1 MKLRTVGALCAG
13 VFLVTGYQAVG
24 QDAPALPKVLRI
36 YREEIKQ
43 GKDSAHEKTE
53 ANFAKMAMKHKSPA
67 YYLGCNVVAG
77 PSDAWFFEAHDSFKT
92 IQAADDMRGKNPAM
106 KADLSMA
113 DNMDGELRVNATSM
127 IAVLR
132 DDLSYRAAQFAQE
145 LPKTRYFNLT
155 IMRIR
160 PFTDMRFAELGK
172 QVIAANEKANIDVP
186 TAIYQVVSGGPSG
199 MYLLFQPMKS
209 METMDTIPARSAA
222 MMQAMGGMD
231 KVMALYKNAGEVIT
245 GTQVFLL
252 AFNPKMSYLSK
263 EMTAQD
269 PDFWT
274 PKPAVTA
281 KPAPKPQEKP
291 GGGQ

>member
-24 QDAPALPKVLRI
+24 QDAPGLPKVLRI

-53 ANFAKMAMKHKSPA
+53 ANFAKMAMKHKSTA

-77 PSDAWFFEAHDSFKT
+77 PSDVWFFEAHDSFKT

-132 DDLSYRAAQFAQE
+132 DDLSYRAAQFSQE

-155 IMRIR
+155 IARIR

-199 MYLLFQPMKS
+199 MYLFFQPMKS
-209 METMDTIPARSAA
+209 METMDTVPARMAA
-222 MMQAMGGMD
+222 VAQAMGTEKM
-231 KVMALYKNAGEVIT
+231 MALYKNAGEVIT

-263 EMTAQD
+263 EMAAQD